1 MLFDNDRFYGVSLG
15 DSIGDMSIDG
25 IKKVFG
31 LMSSE
36 VGIDARKVRQSP
48 KDLRLYTFKDGGALV
63 LDGQSFG
70 DTFSSIEDVCS
81 KYYISLGNEIFS
93 CAWDEKSFGIFVKG
107 KRHLSKL
114 EQLYNALVNSKA
126 AIFLGSG
133 RFIGKG
139 SGLAIIDLEAAPV
152 YISKNIHQYD
162 MEIAECEAAI
172 RDSNIKNILMNAK
185 KDIDNI
191 AAAKVDG
198 QVKFW
203 VDPTDKLKYQ
213 SGWYSMED
221 LILWSKDSGPIIK
234 RKL

>member
-1 MLFDNDRFYGVSLG
+1 MLFNGDQFFGVSLG
-15 DSIGDMSIDG
+15 DSIGDVSIDG
-25 IKKVFG
+25 IKRVFG

-48 KDLRLYTFKDGGALV
+48 KELRLHIFKDGGALI

-70 DTFSSIEDVCS
+70 DTFTSMEDVCS
-81 KYYISLGNEIFS
+81 KYYVSLKNEVFS

-107 KRHLSKL
+107 RKHLSKL
-114 EQLYNALVNSKA
+114 EQLHSALVNSKA

-139 SGLAIIDLEAAPV
+139 SGLAIIDLEAAPI
-152 YISKNIHQYD
+152 YISQNIYQYD
-162 MEIAECEAAI
+162 MELAECEAAI
-172 RDSNIKNILMNAK
+172 RESNIKNILIDAK

-191 AAAKVDG
+191 AAAKING

-221 LILWSKDSGPIIK
+221 LVLWSRDSGPIIK
-234 RKL
+234 RKQ